1 MDKLRAVV
9 AAMAAWT
16 LAVQASAPAEP
27 TLALVG
33 GRIYPSPDAAAI
45 DDGVVIVAGATIA
58 AVGRR
63 RSVKIPAGATTIDC
77 SGAVVTAGFQN
88 SHVHFTE
95 PKWNDADK
103 QPASTL
109 TAQLQ
114 AMLTRYGFTAV
125 VDTASLLPNT
135 IALRR
140 RIESHEV
147 AGPRILTAGLALYP
161 PDGIPYYLKEAI
173 PADLLKLLLQPS
185 TPREA
190 ADIVRRSI
198 DGGADIIKLFTGSNV
213 SPARV
218 LPMPDDVAVA
228 AVAAAH
234 RRGKLVFA
242 HPSNVAGLEVALRA
256 HIDVLAHAIEDT
268 RGLTS
273 EHLRRMK
280 QQNMALVPTLKLL
293 GDGDDRQQIRDE
305 VQRYANIGG
314 QVLFGTDVGYLT
326 DSDPSRE
333 YELMGGAGLTWREIL
348 ASLTTNPAARFREA
362 ARRGRVAKGMA
373 ADLVVL
379 RRDPAHDVRAFAD
392 VRSTIRAGRVCY
404 ESAGSADGHHP
415 ARTASH
421 KPTPRS
427 TPIPTSAVTLGV
439 NHG

>member
-1 MDKLRAVV
+1 MHKLPAAAVTI
-9 AAMAAWT
+9 AALMLIVHGSGAAET
-16 LAVQASAPAEP
+16 

-33 GRIYPSPDAAAI
+33 GRIYPSPTAAPI
-45 DDGVVIVAGATIA
+45 DDGVVIVAGTRIA
-58 AVGRR
+58 AVGPR
-63 RSVKIPAGATTIDC
+63 RSVRVPANADAIDC
-77 SGAVVTAGFQN
+77 RGAVVTAGFQN

-109 TAQLQ
+109 TAQFQ
-114 AMLTRYGFTAV
+114 SMLTRYGFTTA

-140 RIESHEV
+140 RIESREV

-161 PDGIPYYLKEAI
+161 PDGIPYYLKEAV
-173 PADLLKLLLQPS
+173 PADLLKLLPQPS

-190 ADIVRRSI
+190 TNIVGRNI
-198 DGGADIIKLFTGSNV
+198 DEGADIIKLFTGSNV

-242 HPSNVAGLEVALRA
+242 HPSNAAGLEVALRA
-256 HIDVLAHAIEDT
+256 HVDVLAHAIEDT
-268 RGLTS
+268 RGLTP

-280 QQNMALVPTLKLL
+280 EQNMALVPTLKLL
-293 GDGDDRQQIRDE
+293 GDGDDRKEIRDE
-305 VQRYANIGG
+305 IRRYADLGG
-314 QVLFGTDVGYLT
+314 QILFGTDVGYLT

-333 YELMGGAGLTWREIL
+333 YELMGRAGLTWREIL
-348 ASLTTNPAARFREA
+348 ASLTTSPAARFREA
-362 ARRGRVAKGMA
+362 SRRGQVAPGMA

-379 RRDPAHDVRAFAD
+379 RRDPAEDVRAFAD

-404 ESAGSADGHHP
+404 
-415 ARTASH
+415 
-421 KPTPRS
+421 
-427 TPIPTSAVTLGV
+427 
-439 NHG
+439 